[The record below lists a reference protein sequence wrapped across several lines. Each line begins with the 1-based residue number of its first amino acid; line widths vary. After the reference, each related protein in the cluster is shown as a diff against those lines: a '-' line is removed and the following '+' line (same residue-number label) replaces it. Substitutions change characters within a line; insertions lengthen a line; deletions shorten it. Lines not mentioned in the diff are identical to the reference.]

1 MSGEKK
7 KKDAVTAA
15 ASLPV
20 PRAGAARKVSFLP
33 VRASFDAA
41 SRAPEA
47 SRHWRG
53 ADALSADAALSPD
66 VRRIIISRA
75 RYEVANNGYAS
86 GILQTLADDAV
97 GTGPRLQL
105 SICDCADETIAEDW
119 ELRLGHREKRWKRW
133 CKAVDLCRK
142 LKIARRAKAQD
153 GEVFLRKTVNP
164 RVRDLV
170 KLDVTLFESEQ
181 VGSPLLSVVPDYYDN
196 GVPKEVDGV
205 TFDVYGN
212 ESGYRFWTLH
222 PGANGVA
229 NTLIGDSYTVSA
241 ENVIHYANIVRPGQ
255 HRGLPEIAS
264 TLPIFNDLRRFTNA
278 VLAAAET
285 AAEISFLLSTDTP
298 AVDDEGE
305 QQSVH
310 LDPGLIV
317 EFCRNSGV
325 TLPEGWKATQL
336 KAEQP
341 TSNHTE
347 FVRTKIREA
356 SRALSM
362 PLNVALGDSSGYNYA
377 SGRLDHQVYF
387 RVIKGERTLIED
399 VILDDLLAAWETFD
413 RMFYPE
419 DYPADAEID
428 HEWMWDGFAHVDP
441 LKEANAQNVRLNN
454 SKTTTLAEECGA
466 EGKDYMKVIR
476 QRVREEC
483 AERNLRKKYGL
494 PDAAAA
500 PPLPEVTEDDDDD
513 DKSKGDE
520 KR

>member
-1 MSGEKK
+1 MSGAKK
-7 KKDAVTAA
+7 QKDNAIRVA
-15 ASLPV
+15 AS
-20 PRAGAARKVSFLP
+20 RQTSRGGTSSRKISFIP

-66 VRRIIISRA
+66 VRHIIISRA
-75 RYEVANNGYAS
+75 RYEVANNGYVS
-86 GILQTLADDAV
+86 GILQTLADDAI

-105 SICDCADETIAEDW
+105 SLCDCASGDDDTDEW
-119 ELRLGHREKRWKRW
+119 EVRLEHREKRFRKW

-142 LKIARRAKAQD
+142 LKIARRTKAQD
-153 GEVFLRKTVNP
+153 GEVFLRKSVNP

-181 VGSPLLSVVPDYYDN
+181 VGSALLSVVPDYYDN

-205 TFDVYGN
+205 MFDRYGN

-229 NTLIGDSYTVSA
+229 NTLIGDSYVVNA
-241 ENVIHYANIVRPGQ
+241 ESVIHYANIVRPGQ

-298 AVDDEGE
+298 AVDEDGE

-325 TLPEGWKATQL
+325 ALPEGWKATQL

-341 TSNHTE
+341 TSNHAE

-387 RVIKGERTLIED
+387 RVIKSERTLIED
-399 VILDDLLAAWETFD
+399 CVLDDLFSAWEQFD
-413 RMFYPE
+413 RMFFPD
-419 DYPADAEID
+419 DYSDDVEVE

-441 LKEANAQNVRLNN
+441 LKEANAQSVRLNN

-466 EGKDYMKVIR
+466 EGKDYMKIIR

-483 AERNLRKKYGL
+483 VERKLREKYGL
-494 PDAAAA
+494 PANTPASGELPDAVDKG
-500 PPLPEVTEDDDDD
+500 EKDD
-513 DKSKGDE
+513 E
-520 KR
+520 